1 MTNPDDKDKARLKR
15 QRNLVAKYN
24 KYKPKALKKKTE
36 YNRQSNK
43 NKQDIQASILF
54 NTLSFTEI
62 DIP

>member
-24 KYKPKALKKKTE
+24 KYRPKALKKKTE

-43 NKQDIQASILF
+43 NLIEDDL
-54 NTLSFTEI
+54 
-62 DIP
+62 

>member
-1 MTNPDDKDKARLKR
+1 MTNPEDKDKARLKR

-43 NKQDIQASILF
+43 SL
-54 NTLSFTEI
+54 TE
-62 DIP
+62 DY

>member
-1 MTNPDDKDKARLKR
+1 MDSNYKSDTKDKARLKR

-43 NKQDIQASILF
+43 N
-54 NTLSFTEI
+54 FTE
-62 DIP
+62 DY

>member
-43 NKQDIQASILF
+43 NL
-54 NTLSFTEI
+54 TE
-62 DIP
+62 DYEVGMVLPANR